1 MGKIRL
7 ALVDGHQPFRQRL
20 ATWLRQIDGFDLVM
34 DVSNGQELID
44 QLPHQMPDVVLL
56 DLQMPMLDDPTTV
69 DYLYE
74 HYPLLKIIALTMP
87 GEVGTVTPLLK
98 KGVCA
103 YVSKNAHRDNI
114 RRTVQGVFNGDRYK
128 TELIW
133 RVVRRKT
140 TDKTTG
146 ADELNPLT
154 IMGKIKLALVDDH
167 TLFRQGLAT
176 MLRLVHDFDLVLE
189 AANGQ
194 EFIDKLPR
202 RMPDVVLLDLQM
214 PVMDGPATADYL
226 RENYPLIKII
236 VLTMHDEDRMVLHL
250 LEKGVSGYLLKDAD
264 TAEVEKAVRKVL
276 DEGVYLTEFVSRAMH
291 RKMTNK
297 TTIVKPPTLYN
308 SKVVLSE
315 REKEVLKLICEG
327 LSTAEVSEK
336 IFLSPRTV
344 EGHRLRILE
353 KTGTKNTAGMVAYAF
368 KNDMVE

>member
-1 MGKIRL
+1 M
-7 ALVDGHQPFRQRL
+7 
-20 ATWLRQIDGFDLVM
+20 
-34 DVSNGQELID
+34 S
-44 QLPHQMPDVVLL
+44 
-56 DLQMPMLDDPTTV
+56 
-69 DYLYE
+69 
-74 HYPLLKIIALTMP
+74 
-87 GEVGTVTPLLK
+87 
-98 KGVCA
+98 
-103 YVSKNAHRDNI
+103 
-114 RRTVQGVFNGDRYK
+114 
-128 TELIW
+128 
-133 RVVRRKT
+133 
-140 TDKTTG
+140 
-146 ADELNPLT
+146 
-154 IMGKIKLALVDDH
+154 KIKLALVDDH

-176 MLRLVHDFDLVLE
+176 MLRQVHDFELVLE

-226 RENYPLIKII
+226 RDNFPLIKII

-264 TAEVEKAVRKVL
+264 TTEVEKAIRKVL
-276 DEGVYLTEFVSRAMH
+276 DEGVYLTEFVSRAML

-297 TTIVKPPTLYN
+297 ATIVKQPTLYN
-308 SKVVLSE
+308 SKILLSE

-327 LSTAEVSEK
+327 MSTAEISEK

-368 KNDMVE
+368 KNDMIDGAFRS